1 MTFRAFECKCFVRED
16 FLDTTNTSL
25 NLRSMTVTDLLYFG
39 EVGLAYFEVVLDV
52 AVAQLFLAV
61 KEVGADCLHLLIGS
75 VQLLQVRV
83 ARVLLDHYGDF
94 FFKLEINF
102 TVFESVGF
110 LDESRQQLARLTNA
124 MIYSIELLPIVKN
137 EAEVDILVS
146 VIVVRVL
153 VELG

>member
-16 FLDTTNTSL
+16 FLDATYTSL
-25 NLRSMTVTDLLYFG
+25 NLRSMTITDLLYFG

-137 EAEVDILVS
+137 EAEVDIIVS